1 MKDDLQNK
9 AKIEEVD
16 ETGAVKAIKQDG
28 ENGKSEKDDKP
39 AGAPRSHIPHF
50 LIMHCGV
57 M

>member
-39 AGAPRSHIPHF
+39 AGAPVPIS
-50 LIMHCGV
+50 LIFSSCTV